1 MVLKWLDSQ
10 ELALALIDLYP
21 KQDPTQLHFTELREW
36 ILHLADFDDDPNH
49 CSERILEAVQQC
61 WIEEM

>member
-1 MVLKWLDSQ
+1 MALTWLDSQ
-10 ELALALIDLYP
+10 ELALALMDLYP
-21 KQDPTQLHFTELREW
+21 QQDPMQLHFVELREW
-36 ILHLADFDDDPNH
+36 ILNLEDFDDDPNH

>member
-21 KQDPTQLHFTELREW
+21 QQDPTKLRFTDLREW
-36 ILHLADFDDDPNH
+36 ILNLENFDDDPNH